1 MMKSLP
7 GLLVLPN
14 WWYMQHMAIL
24 FGKVSLYLAKYKDF
38 TYFYI
43 TDVNNWVVL
52 KYATIL
58 VKSTNKMSLEKF
70 SNSSFLKHN
79 TKPKFLT
86 YNNTESQ
93 KNFRFSV
100 WIGNRTMHGEIMQQ
114 LPLFITKI
122 MEISLLI
129 DNEYILT
136 KKKILKLRS
145 IQQTHTHIF
154 SRTQVMTISEMT
166 TVYQ

>member
-1 MMKSLP
+1 
-7 GLLVLPN
+7 
-14 WWYMQHMAIL
+14 
-24 FGKVSLYLAKYKDF
+24 
-38 TYFYI
+38 
-43 TDVNNWVVL
+43 
-52 KYATIL
+52 
-58 VKSTNKMSLEKF
+58 
-70 SNSSFLKHN
+70 
-79 TKPKFLT
+79 
-86 YNNTESQ
+86 
-93 KNFRFSV
+93 
-100 WIGNRTMHGEIMQQ
+100 MQQ